1 MTQVDLW
8 RPRIERSQN
17 TLRTPGLSR
26 TQILANYMGF
36 VQAARNISAQT
47 WYGAPIVSGWSVV
60 KTTSFIT
67 GDTNRGVALF
77 PGGPVRRSV
86 YTDIRVDQSPTG
98 ALYVASPGALN
109 SETTQSEVSKAGI
122 ASQFTNALVAA
133 RMADVK
139 AFWDA
144 NFSTIYARIQSRPPG
159 ERTMEFVGYSI
170 GTNEMAFSA
179 AYVRKLATEQ
189 GLPLNINATYY
200 APFHMGGLE
209 QQFALY
215 GLNIQDAKGTVWA
228 RPLDAAT
235 AADNRPAD
243 LLAKPGEFRMLAG
256 TVFAGTHISNPLA
269 DHDLY
274 PYVDN
279 ITRNELGTNGR
290 VIVNPDGTSEF
301 IENSVYDALKQQG
314 RLFLERFDNPHCF
327 IEGTLIAMASGDS
340 QPIETIRVGDFVLA
354 YDANGVTHAR
364 KVVQLHTNW
373 SDVVLEI
380 GGVFVTPGHYF
391 LTKGGVFR
399 PVSELLAEGAP
410 LVSASGELIYPS
422 WARHI
427 AGDRC
432 VEAGEKQPL
441 WQTYNLSVEGLET
454 YIAGGFRVH
463 NTSVVDLFPDGAII
477 IGGPYRLSD
486 GSMQVATAR
495 LPDGSIQKIVGVDV
509 NGDNVT
515 DISSTTTI
523 TPDGRVITGKIK
535 GGDYSGSAVDSFEDY
550 NWRVV
555 APFAVGEIMATVGSA
570 LGNFLGN
577 GNPIQGIAASSL
589 LGTVG
594 RNIGQ
599 AIDLARTGDASVGFL
614 DRLRNASGNFG
625 AELGQAIHGAA
636 IGTVSSLLAVE
647 LGNLIG
653 AEGFGAELF
662 QTGASTVIG
671 QVLQN
676 ASQIVQGV
684 QGANLLAGFN
694 TTNMFGNVMP
704 SNVAD
709 PTLWNAGMLS
719 SAIGAFLGAKL
730 GSLVVS
736 PQTQAGAV
744 LSSVGSA
751 AGAFMFG
758 VGAGSS
764 GAIGT
769 FAAGLASQLG
779 QLGNFIVPGIGA
791 FVGFVLG
798 ALIGNLFGRKK
809 PKVPTANAEIYLDY
823 TSDKFQLGASSAA
836 HGGNLD
842 LVRNMAESAR
852 DTLNGFL
859 TVLAGDMPYE
869 ATSWGSGLWRNGKY
883 LAMDAG
889 LQSFY
894 GHTGGQLWVKL
905 GGPTATQQ
913 SVGSADDAV
922 SKGVMWSLK
931 GTNIIGGDIFAK
943 RAMANSPATD
953 LTALLGDLQIAEN
966 YRSYLADRVAI
977 NGMIAANP
985 ESAFAA
991 SYMVLLARVDE
1002 LKLNTWTSS
1011 DFNGGLQ
1018 GFLTSMG
1025 LEAYGA
1031 YMENVRVTDLLGGMT
1046 LSVKSPTAQDGVF
1059 SILPQ
1064 ALDAPQGNDLLN
1076 PHGSQGLAGW
1086 QRSDHLTTTA
1096 HNGVNI
1102 TADWSGSGNDVFW
1115 SRMDGVPTV
1124 GAIVDVRSELIASR
1138 AGATYEYSILAGQH
1152 RGVAQLFIEFFDA
1165 NKNQI
1170 SYAFASGTARTNGGG
1185 QGNLANFDQLLGQVV
1200 APPGTAYRRIGLRL
1214 YATGEADPYAFF
1226 TQPAT
1231 REVGGPAID
1240 WSDKGNALRIDD
1252 LTKIG
1257 YTKLTSGNTAGRD
1270 FLDFSGAT
1278 AAVGWSDWSQT
1289 TSEGYWEWQDW
1300 GQPGFPPVISPDPD
1314 HGGNGEYVWVP
1325 GTTYTV
1331 TGGDDIVVGSR
1342 YGDYLAGAAGWDWLD
1357 GGAGD
1362 DTLEG
1367 GDGNDVLLGGEG
1379 RDRLVGGA
1387 GDDYLVGG
1395 AGDDHPWFGDGF
1407 MSGMWGGDGN
1417 DTIVFNGG
1425 IDGGF
1430 GENGDDT
1437 FLMEQD
1443 GYTPGLEASGNYDGN
1458 IMDYVD
1464 AGAGSDT
1471 ISYERFTTPITA
1483 PLDPSFWVH
1492 AGNAS
1497 LMPAGGIN
1505 GVRVAL
1511 SNHPASW
1518 TNGDAY
1524 WADAKYIM
1532 GDWIKGVE
1540 NVTGSRFNDYL
1551 WGDEGNNI
1559 LKGGAG
1565 DDFLDGHLG
1574 NDVLEGG
1581 AGADYLGGIGGGDT
1595 ASYEGSNAGVF
1606 IDYTSGEAFGG
1617 HATGDRFS
1625 AMQHIRGSRFADEL
1639 KGDASA
1645 NHIDGGAGDDWIV
1658 ATKGADTY
1666 VGGEGLD
1673 TVDYSDGFATGHST
1687 YQQWVDGGYW
1697 EWDDWLQQH
1706 VFINGEGYYETV
1718 TGTRLGLQVAGGI
1731 ASWRAADG
1739 TAGDHSLIGVEHVIG
1754 TAGADTISLTG
1765 ADEFITAGKGND
1777 TLNGGGGS
1785 DTYYF
1790 NLGDGADTVAETNV
1804 GSNVLSFGEG
1814 IGFNQLTFS
1823 ISAGPEGQMTVYYSA
1838 TDSIRINGN
1847 LPSIKDGKLASAD
1860 DNKIKVLDMNGSGQ
1874 LDVSQFEVYRGG
1886 TAGADTLGGI
1896 RTLGD
1901 FLVGF
1906 GGNDTIY
1913 GMQPGQWEDH
1923 GNIVIGGA
1931 GDDTSYTSAGDDQFA
1946 FERGSGRDTINDT
1959 GGDDTLVFGP
1969 NVAADDVI
1977 YKVVGNDLYIGIAE
1991 TANPNLE
1998 AHQVTDY
2005 VRVVGGGV
2013 KWQDVY
2019 GGGASFNTVEFI
2031 NAGGTWIDLR
2041 KLDINWTV
2049 QNTYNGGVLPIV
2061 FDLAGDGL
2069 ELTGVDSS
2077 MVVSRLSSGE
2087 LARTSWVG
2095 PTDGMLAV
2103 DRNGDGQINQLSEI
2117 SFVQDKEG
2125 AKTDLEG
2132 LQGWDTN
2139 GDGKLNALDEGWG
2152 QLKIWVDRNQNGR
2165 STAGELRTLDEVGI
2179 TEINLT
2185 GKATGNTAA
2194 NTRDSFVHNTLSFTW
2209 ASGDTGTAYDVQLA
2223 RKLLSEYGLSVDQV
2237 KAIWGQDRSVEG
2249 ELGRL
2254 LENPVVAAA
2263 ARTVLDAG
2271 RALRPKETWLRD
2283 SLLLR
2288 EVGDADFDGLDV
2300 ARGPAGATAAPP
2312 TANFSDHDDL
2322 YAEDE
2327 ARWADVLFGKGVDG
2341 KGVNITDPSVRASLD
2356 AFKGGGVRGAY
2367 GSAFGR
2373 PDIDNGVVDPVE
2385 MTSGGYEVGAG
2396 GAMIPGV
2403 SGLSSAS
2410 DSIQSRAPYRGGG
2423 GSVDPMLTAAANMI
2437 NAGADDFWAPAE
2449 FGLAYA
2455 EGGSAWWRQNEGSA
2469 RFGDGAMPQ
2478 IAMDPIV
2485 DGPSS
2490 SVGAEQLSQ
2499 HQKLTQALASFG
2511 RDKGAAAAVWK
2522 RSGEVDGQEAAS
2534 QMLSGSGSRYAAL
2547 ARIPA

>member
-1 MTQVDLW
+1 MPQNVWLDQISGNGSW
-8 RPRIERSQN
+8 RIMAAELRIPSLPGVGRAAAHRVLLLVSPSGQIVRQLN
-17 TLRTPGLSR
+17 GLATLSNGSVTAIGYLPAHRLQALEWNPNVPELVGNQMAFDPSTLVQLSGNLSEAVAMD
-26 TQILANYMGF
+26 IWASGK
-36 VQAARNISAQT
+36 QAA
-47 WYGAPIVSGWSVV
+47 
-60 KTTSFIT
+60 
-67 GDTNRGVALF
+67 VAINQSWN
-77 PGGPVRRSV
+77 GGPLP
-86 YTDIRVDQSPTG
+86 YPIG
-98 ALYVASPGALN
+98 G
-109 SETTQSEVSKAGI
+109 
-122 ASQFTNALVAA
+122 
-133 RMADVK
+133 
-139 AFWDA
+139 
-144 NFSTIYARIQSRPPG
+144 
-159 ERTMEFVGYSI
+159 I
-170 GTNEMAFSA
+170 GTNSNSVFATLARAMGFGEPTFPNGSV
-179 AYVRKLATEQ
+179 YVPGAGVLV
-189 GLPLNINATYY
+189 LS
-200 APFHMGGLE
+200 E
-209 QQFALY
+209 QQLAAIRGGHLSVPVPPPLTNPNY
-215 GLNIQDAKGTVWA
+215 AEVGTIIGS
-228 RPLDAAT
+228 T
-235 AADNRPAD
+235 
-243 LLAKPGEFRMLAG
+243 
-256 TVFAGTHISNPLA
+256 
-269 DHDLY
+269 
-274 PYVDN
+274 
-279 ITRNELGTNGR
+279 LGQYLGGGSAF
-290 VIVNPDGTSEF
+290 VNVTSGA
-301 IENSVYDALKQQG
+301 VLGA
-314 RLFLERFDNPHCF
+314 
-327 IEGTLIAMASGDS
+327 IAM
-340 QPIETIRVGDFVLA
+340 
-354 YDANGVTHAR
+354 
-364 KVVQLHTNW
+364 
-373 SDVVLEI
+373 
-380 GGVFVTPGHYF
+380 
-391 LTKGGVFR
+391 
-399 PVSELLAEGAP
+399 
-410 LVSASGELIYPS
+410 
-422 WARHI
+422 
-427 AGDRC
+427 
-432 VEAGEKQPL
+432 
-441 WQTYNLSVEGLET
+441 
-454 YIAGGFRVH
+454 
-463 NTSVVDLFPDGAII
+463 
-477 IGGPYRLSD
+477 
-486 GSMQVATAR
+486 
-495 LPDGSIQKIVGVDV
+495 
-509 NGDNVT
+509 
-515 DISSTTTI
+515 
-523 TPDGRVITGKIK
+523 
-535 GGDYSGSAVDSFEDY
+535 
-550 NWRVV
+550 
-555 APFAVGEIMATVGSA
+555 
-570 LGNFLGN
+570 
-577 GNPIQGIAASSL
+577 
-589 LGTVG
+589 
-594 RNIGQ
+594 NIGQ
-599 AIDLARTGDASVGFL
+599 HIEFSTGNGYYHRFDGALELAREGREIWADFGNDLTLMGASVAIGSVSSYL
-614 DRLRNASGNFG
+614 A
-625 AELGQAIHGAA
+625 AELGQ
-636 IGTVSSLLAVE
+636 SLGL
-647 LGNLIG
+647 
-653 AEGFGAELF
+653 EGFGAELF
-662 QTGASTVIG
+662 SAGVGGVLNHTLTNLASNLPIFDGLQSVNAAGAGASGYAGALKASIIAYFATKLGSMVVQPKTQAAVVLSSLGAGIGGLTTAAGASVIG
-671 QVLQN
+671 TA
-676 ASQIVQGV
+676 ASS
-684 QGANLLAGFN
+684 LAARA
-694 TTNMFGNVMP
+694 FGQYI
-704 SNVAD
+704 
-709 PTLWNAGMLS
+709 GR
-719 SAIGAFLGAKL
+719 AIGAAFNVIPGLG
-730 GSLVVS
+730 
-736 PQTQAGAV
+736 
-744 LSSVGSA
+744 
-751 AGAFMFG
+751 
-758 VGAGSS
+758 
-764 GAIGT
+764 I
-769 FAAGLASQLG
+769 
-779 QLGNFIVPGIGA
+779 

-809 PKVPTANAEIYLDY
+809 PKVPTASAEVYLDY
-823 TSDKFQLGASSAA
+823 TSDQFQLGASSAVN
-836 HGGNLD
+836 GGNLE

-852 DTLNGFL
+852 DTLNGLL
-859 TVLAGDMPYE
+859 TVLAGDMPYQ
-869 ATSWGSGLWRNGKY
+869 ATSWGSGLWRNGQY
-883 LAMDAG
+883 ISTPAG
-889 LQSFY
+889 VQSFY
-894 GHTGGQLWVKL
+894 GHSGGQLWVKL
-905 GGPTATQQ
+905 GSPMAGQQ
-913 SVGSADDAV
+913 NVVSADDAV
-922 SKGVMWSLK
+922 SKGVMWSIK
-931 GTNIIGGDIFAK
+931 QTQVIGGDIFAK
-943 RAMANSPATD
+943 RALANSMAPD
-953 LTALLGDLQIAEN
+953 LASLLGDLQIAGD
-966 YRSYLADRVAI
+966 YARYLSDKFAIDRAIGSSWESLSEADKSFYKAHSSFMTRFFARNDVALTAQDQNFYAANQAQVDRV
-977 NGMIAANP
+977 
-985 ESAFAA
+985 SASTQLSSFAA
-991 SYMVLLARVDE
+991 GWLVTLVRAGE
-1002 LKLNTWTSS
+1002 LGLNQWSKS
-1011 DFNGGLQ
+1011 DFYGGLQ

-1025 LEAYGA
+1025 LESYGA
-1031 YMENVRVTDLLGGMT
+1031 YMENVRVTDLLGGLT
-1046 LSVKSPTAQDGVF
+1046 LSVKSATAQDGVF

-1076 PHGSQGLAGW
+1076 PHWRQGSAGW
-1086 QRSDHLTTTA
+1086 WMATA
-1096 HNGVNI
+1096 GVSSAEHGVNLN
-1102 TADWSGSGNDVFW
+1102 ADWSGSGNDVFW
-1115 SRMDGVPTV
+1115 SRMN
-1124 GAIVDVRSELIASR
+1124 GATTAGALLDVRSDLIAS
-1138 AGATYEYSILAGQH
+1138 AGGKTYDFSIKAAQH
-1152 RGVAQLFIEFFDA
+1152 RGRAEMFVEFYDA
-1165 NKNQI
+1165 NQNWLG
-1170 SYAFASGTARTNGGG
+1170 SHVVPGSGRVYGGQ
-1185 QGNLANFDQLLGQVV
+1185 QGNLNNFDTISGQFT
-1200 APPGTAYRRIGLRL
+1200 APPGTAYRRVGLRL
-1214 YATGEADPYAFF
+1214 VATGEDNPYAFF
-1226 TQPAT
+1226 TQPVT

-1252 LTKIG
+1252 LSKIG
-1257 YTKLTSGNTAGRD
+1257 YTKLASGNTAGKD

-1289 TSEGYWEWQDW
+1289 TTEGYWQWQDW
-1300 GQPGFPPVISPDPD
+1300 GGQPGGPILHPDPEN
-1314 HGGNGEYVWVP
+1314 GGSGEQVWVP

-1342 YGDYLAGAAGWDWLD
+1342 FGDYLAGAAGWDWID

-1362 DTLEG
+1362 DTIEG

-1483 PLDPSFWVH
+1483 PLDSSFWVH

-1540 NVTGSRFNDYL
+1540 NVTGSKFNDYL
-1551 WGDEGNNI
+1551 WGDAGDNI
-1559 LKGGAG
+1559 LRGGDG

-1581 AGADYLGGIGGGDT
+1581 AGADYLAGVGGGDT

-1639 KGDASA
+1639 KGDANA

-1673 TVDYSDGFATGHST
+1673 TVDYSEGFATGHST

-1718 TGTRLGLQVAGGI
+1718 TGNRLGLQVSGGI

-1739 TAGDHSLIGVEHVIG
+1739 TAGEHNLTGVEHVIG

-1765 ADEFITAGKGND
+1765 ADEFIAAGKGND

-1847 LPSIKDGKLASAD
+1847 LPSIKEGKLASAD

-1886 TAGADTLGGI
+1886 TAGADTLSGI

-1969 NVAADDVI
+1969 NVAAKDVI

-1991 TANPNLE
+1991 AANPNLE

-2095 PTDGMLAV
+2095 PTDGILAV

-2132 LQGWDTN
+2132 LRGWDTN

-2165 STAGELRTLDEVGI
+2165 STTSELRTLQEVGI

-2194 NTRDSFVHNTLSFTW
+2194 NIRDSFVHNTLSFTW

-2271 RALRPKETWLRD
+2271 RALRPRETWLRD

-2300 ARGPAGATAAPP
+2300 AGGPAVAIAAPP

-2341 KGVNITDPSVRASLD
+2341 KGVNLTDPSVRASLE

-2373 PDIDNGVVDPVE
+2373 PDIDDGVVDPVE
-2385 MTSGGYEVGAG
+2385 ITSGGYEVGEA
-2396 GAMIPGV
+2396 GAMIPGF
-2403 SGLSSAS
+2403 SGLSSVS
-2410 DSIQSRAPYRGGG
+2410 DSIQSRAPYRGAAA
-2423 GSVDPMLTAAANMI
+2423 SVDPMLTAAANMI

-2455 EGGSAWWRQNEGSA
+2455 EGGRAWWRQNEGSA
-2469 RFGDGAMPQ
+2469 SFNDGAMQQ
-2478 IAMDPIV
+2478 IVMDPLV
-2485 DGPSS
+2485 DGLSS

-2522 RSGEVDGQEAAS
+2522 RSGEVDGQDAAS

-2547 ARIPA
+2547 ARISA